1 MVRDKSTP
9 GIVARTIVI
18 KLGSF
23 HYRRP
28 IFCSFTH
35 SGSSSIVHE
44 QTHQPLLST
53 LSALVETVV
62 ELKRHGHKV
71 VLVSSGA
78 IAVGL
83 KRMNVA
89 KKPDNLSGKQVCSFD
104 LLTQVYFSLF
114 LECRLLLLSDKEGW
128 LHCGIIYLANLNN
141 LLLRFCWPEAIFL
154 T

>member
-1 MVRDKSTP
+1 MVRDKNAP
-9 GIVARTIVI
+9 GAVARTIVI

-23 HYRRP
+23 HP
-28 IFCSFTH
+28 PEAPFILLIAH
-35 SGSSSIVHE
+35 KGSSSIVHE

-104 LLTQVYFSLF
+104 VSTQVFIPCYSWNVGSCSYRARKVDCTMGQF
-114 LECRLLLLSDKEGW
+114 
-128 LHCGIIYLANLNN
+128 I
-141 LLLRFCWPEAIFL
+141 WP

>member
-1 MVRDKSTP
+1 M
-9 GIVARTIVI
+9 
-18 KLGSF
+18 
-23 HYRRP
+23 
-28 IFCSFTH
+28 
-35 SGSSSIVHE
+35 HE

-89 KKPDNLSGKQVCSFD
+89 KKPDNLSGKQVCFFFFD
-104 LLTQVYFSLF
+104 SGLFIHLLFM
-114 LECRLLLLSDKEGW
+114 ECRLLQLLGKEG
-128 LHCGIIYLANLNN
+128 
-141 LLLRFCWPEAIFL
+141 
-154 T
+154 